1 MPTFTV
7 PKGAIAKGPGT
18 LFYANPGTS
27 LPDYTVASSVFS
39 VNTWTGWTQWGITK
53 NGSVWKVDLDTVP
66 IKAEEYVDDIDQ
78 VIKGRAVTVDFELM
92 NVTAAL
98 AVRATNR
105 PTPSTTGSGTTL
117 RTTLKLPQLGAEQYQ
132 MIGWQSTDDTER
144 IVAANAFQIGTLE
157 VGRHKG
163 EDVATLK
170 VQFKLFPDSNGDP
183 IQWDFAG
190 ATRA

>member
-1 MPTFTV
+1 
-7 PKGAIAKGPGT
+7 
-18 LFYANPGTS
+18 
-27 LPDYTVASSVFS
+27 
-39 VNTWTGWTQWGITK
+39 
-53 NGSVWKVDLDTVP
+53 VP

-78 VIKGRAVTVDFELM
+78 VIKGRVVTVDFELM

-105 PTPSTTGSGTTL
+105 PTPTTTGSGTTL
-117 RTTLKLPQLGAEQYQ
+117 RTTVKLPQLGAEQYQ

-163 EDVATLK
+163 SDVATFKL
-170 VQFKLFPDSNGDP
+170 QFKLFPDSNGDP

-190 ATRA
+190 TARGLADSRQSHRWEGHRPQGWRQAGGATWAIDTRGPGRGRGCGARREGDPARRRVPDRR